1 MPPMPVVPPA
11 IEPAAAHAGWRYGLS
26 LLACGL
32 TAGLALPFY
41 GVLDLSNIV
50 MLFLLTVVLVAV
62 KAGGGPAVMASLV
75 SVVLFDFL
83 FVPPRFSLAVSHA
96 QYLVTFAVMLAVSL
110 LVGHLTA
117 GLRAQA
123 TAAAGRERIARAL
136 YGLARAL
143 AGAMSVEQVAEAVA
157 GFLRDNWGAECV
169 LLLEGDGER
178 LIPAPGTATHLEPP
192 ELVMARTACEA
203 GRGLVFAEGE
213 IPERHFL
220 PMIGATRNRGA
231 LVVRMNPVDEPIR
244 PLLEAVA
251 ALACTAVERLH
262 FVEVAHSA
270 QVEAVSE
277 RLRSSILS
285 ALSHDVRTP
294 LTALFGMA
302 DSLVV
307 QRPPLPDA
315 ARETAAAIRDQVLR
329 VNGMVG
335 NLLDMARL
343 QTGPVSLRREWQPV
357 EEVIGAGLKLL
368 EPALAGHPVLING
381 LDALPL
387 LEFDAVL
394 LERVFCN
401 LFENAAKYSPPGT
414 PIRLDAVAGLDVVE
428 LRVTS
433 GGEGFPPDKLEAVF
447 NLFERGRS
455 ETAVAGMGVGLA
467 ICRAIVEAHGGSIR
481 ASNPPEGGACVA
493 FTLPRGN
500 PPVIDAEPFANPG
513 ERP

>member
-1 MPPMPVVPPA
+1 MTRSLLLLPVL
-11 IEPAAAHAGWRYGLS
+11 GLS

-117 GLRAQA
+117 GLRTQA
-123 TAAAGRERIARAL
+123 TAAAGRERIAQAL

-169 LLLEGDGER
+169 LLLAGDGDR

-231 LVVRMNPVDEPIR
+231 LVVRIFLGRGAMKHDHGAPVPGEPAIPTDGDLDLAWER
-244 PLLEAVA
+244 LLA
-251 ALACTAVERLH
+251 AIAAWKAQQSAPQPHFFFGSLTRAQYERLH
-262 FVEVAHSA
+262 AMHIA
-270 QVEAVSE
+270 DH
-277 RLRSSILS
+277 LS
-285 ALSHDVRTP
+285 AVTP
-294 LTALFGMA
+294 
-302 DSLVV
+302 
-307 QRPPLPDA
+307 
-315 ARETAAAIRDQVLR
+315 
-329 VNGMVG
+329 NG
-335 NLLDMARL
+335 A
-343 QTGPVSLRREWQPV
+343 
-357 EEVIGAGLKLL
+357 
-368 EPALAGHPVLING
+368 
-381 LDALPL
+381 
-387 LEFDAVL
+387 
-394 LERVFCN
+394 
-401 LFENAAKYSPPGT
+401 
-414 PIRLDAVAGLDVVE
+414 
-428 LRVTS
+428 
-433 GGEGFPPDKLEAVF
+433 
-447 NLFERGRS
+447 
-455 ETAVAGMGVGLA
+455 
-467 ICRAIVEAHGGSIR
+467 
-481 ASNPPEGGACVA
+481 
-493 FTLPRGN
+493 
-500 PPVIDAEPFANPG
+500 
-513 ERP
+513 

>member
-1 MPPMPVVPPA
+1 MPSMPVVPSS

-62 KAGGGPAVMASLV
+62 KAGRGPAVVASLV

-96 QYLVTFAVMLAVSL
+96 QYLLTFAVMLVVSL

-123 TAAAGRERIARAL
+123 TAAAGREHIARAL
-136 YGLARAL
+136 YGLAKQL
-143 AGAMSVEQVAEAVA
+143 AGALSVEQVTEAVA
-157 GFLRDNWGAECV
+157 RFLRDNWRADGV
-169 LLLEGDGER
+169 LLLAGDGDR
-178 LIPAPGTATHLEPP
+178 LIAAPGSAAHLEPP
-192 ELVMARTACEA
+192 EEVLARTACEA
-203 GRGLVFAEGE
+203 GHGMVFAEGE

-220 PMIGATRNRGA
+220 PLVGATRNRGA
-231 LVVRMNPVDEPIR
+231 LVVRINPTDEPIR

-251 ALACTAVERLH
+251 ALTCTAVERLH

-294 LTALFGMA
+294 LTALYGMA

-307 QRPPLPDA
+307 MRPPLPDA
-315 ARETAAAIRDQVLR
+315 AQETAAAIRDQVLR
-329 VNGMVG
+329 VNSMVG

-343 QTGPVSLRREWQPV
+343 QAGQVSLRREWQLV
-357 EEVIGAGLKLL
+357 EEVIGASLKLL
-368 EPALAGHPVLING
+368 ESALSGRPVLITG

-387 LEFDAVL
+387 LEIDAVL
-394 LERVFCN
+394 MERVFCN
-401 LFENAAKYSPPGT
+401 LFENAAKYSSPGA
-414 PIRLDAVAGLDVVE
+414 PIRLDATAGGDGVE
-428 LRVTS
+428 LRVSS
-433 GGEGFPPDKLEAVF
+433 GGEGFPPDKLDAVF

-467 ICRAIVEAHGGSIR
+467 ICRAIVEAHGGTIR
-481 ASNPPEGGACVA
+481 AINPPEGGACVA
-493 FTLPRGN
+493 FTLPRGT
-500 PPVIDAEPFANPG
+500 PPAIDTEPFADPG
-513 ERP
+513 ETS